1 MVRTEQFWGL
11 AELQDLRFNIL
22 VPYDTRFPQSQLRK
36 ELARGSRRDFFTTD
50 WRGLLTAADSIA
62 NVDVRTAR

>member
-11 AELQDLRFNIL
+11 AELQDLRLNVL
-22 VPYDTRFPQSQLRK
+22 LPYDTCFPQSQLRK
-36 ELARGSRRDFFTTD
+36 QLTRGSRQNFFMTD